1 MISIFS
7 QGALKPG
14 RPAPRHVRPL
24 HAQGARHGKPGSSG
38 LKPGPQGSQ
47 APLAGLFS
55 WGSGWAGLARK
66 AQSSAL
72 GPQRGKVQGSSALR
86 LGFNNLGRKA
96 FCLAVRRQMPERQD
110 ALPCQSTTG
119 QRLEGRCSRISSMFA
134 FFYILICI
142 AALTGLPIG
151 FFSKKYHVHLP
162 AAAMSTTA
170 LFAMALVHACGL
182 YPATPSGFLVNVPVV
197 ALPYLLLFC
206 LGTKLH
212 KGAQGMASRSTRRF
226 QYAMIGACSAAFSC
240 WIFVQAGHHLFDTG
254 GYF

>member
-1 MISIFS
+1 
-7 QGALKPG
+7 
-14 RPAPRHVRPL
+14 
-24 HAQGARHGKPGSSG
+24 
-38 LKPGPQGSQ
+38 
-47 APLAGLFS
+47 
-55 WGSGWAGLARK
+55 
-66 AQSSAL
+66 
-72 GPQRGKVQGSSALR
+72 
-86 LGFNNLGRKA
+86 
-96 FCLAVRRQMPERQD
+96 
-110 ALPCQSTTG
+110 
-119 QRLEGRCSRISSMFA
+119 MFT

-226 QYAMIGACSAAFSC
+226 QYAMIGACSAAFAC
-240 WIFVQAGHHLFDTG
+240 WIFIQAGHHLFDTG
-254 GYF
+254 GHFWDIPSVLMTQSNMAFDAFSLEGLKAMFGLGIGGGLLFFWLLCNGFWYVFVLLSAGLGLWLASRESSRPIESRAAL